1 MLSWYAHQHLIP
13 SQPRLTDTCNEQ
25 VPTSFPCSFC
35 MFVPQKLSLYSNTE
49 KPNFRT
55 TLLHYLIIRYKL
67 QVTNDYFLSMSFS
80 LAVVCRTVCWWKMCS
95 NYLSNIRTFKLWCK
109 KKNYSWEDRQVW
121 FNTTSRQTYSL
132 FPCQGWASIH
142 MGLRQARGTWS
153 PVSKQDKSPLA
164 TSPRSCFWSYDLT
177 YVCLFFLTFE
187 TKMLVECPR

>member
-49 KPNFRT
+49 KPNSRT

-80 LAVVCRTVCWWKMCS
+80 LAVVCRIVCWWKMCS

-109 KKNYSWEDRQVW
+109 KKIIPEKTGRSGLTQHPDLFFISPPGLGFHTYGSEASPRHMEPCLKTGQVSSSYISEVMLLKLW
-121 FNTTSRQTYSL
+121 FNL
-132 FPCQGWASIH
+132 
-142 MGLRQARGTWS
+142 
-153 PVSKQDKSPLA
+153 
-164 TSPRSCFWSYDLT
+164 
-177 YVCLFFLTFE
+177 CLFFLNFE